1 MWSVKLGD
9 IPTTWQSKMGKRAFN
24 LGIVC
29 PMLGTILRVEIFDD
43 FFTWQMRVRPLIDIL
58 EVRLF
63 GNEGWIFHPKHQSQF
78 LKPSIF
84 KVASIFIHK
93 IWIGSII
100 DDYPIH
106 FLDLSSKKSP
116 VSVRSEELVT
126 KGIRHFVTGLG
137 FVPNGIRLL
146 GATEFQ
152 KHWIGLRGNLHENP
166 T

>member
-1 MWSVKLGD
+1 
-9 IPTTWQSKMGKRAFN
+9 
-24 LGIVC
+24 
-29 PMLGTILRVEIFDD
+29 
-43 FFTWQMRVRPLIDIL
+43 MRVRPLIDIL

-84 KVASIFIHK
+84 KVASIFIHN
-93 IWIGSII
+93 IGIGSII

-146 GATEFQ
+146 GATEFL

-166 T
+166 S